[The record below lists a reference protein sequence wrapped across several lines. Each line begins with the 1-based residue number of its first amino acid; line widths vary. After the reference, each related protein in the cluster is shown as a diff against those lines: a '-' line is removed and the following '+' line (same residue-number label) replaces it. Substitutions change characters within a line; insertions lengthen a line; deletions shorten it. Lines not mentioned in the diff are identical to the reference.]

1 MCVLKY
7 SKTNPLLQIWHIFEK
22 AFWFDPL
29 DFYFVSYRQLGVQSQ
44 QVFFFFFTC
53 LVYKIQFMLGHIS
66 SVKKK
71 KNSYLLLDFQMF
83 QQFQLLYVYKF
94 YYMQRNCSQP
104 HLFSFWYI
112 SRTLCQL
119 NIYLD
124 NSVSERKKKII
135 INSYT

>member
-53 LVYKIQFMLGHIS
+53 LVYKIKFMLGHIS

-71 KNSYLLLDFQMF
+71 KELLPSVGFSNVSTISTSLCLQI
-83 QQFQLLYVYKF
+83 LLHAEELFSASFVF
-94 YYMQRNCSQP
+94 ILIHFTHSLSAE
-104 HLFSFWYI
+104 HLFGQ
-112 SRTLCQL
+112 LC
-119 NIYLD
+119 
-124 NSVSERKKKII
+124 VRKKKE
-135 INSYT
+135 NYY